1 MKFRKRDFLASNAY
15 HKNARYVLAAALI
28 SAGLIPGLSFVE
40 QHREQ
45 KGTRIVISAVAFL
58 QIGHGENRVL
68 KYTGA
73 IRHPEK
79 MIKAQWR
86 KPIRLRG
93 ERLVREGPSSD
104 RAPASRSRI
113 AKRFHVAP
121 GHHGPSHLPAEQ
133 ISALAHLI

>member
-1 MKFRKRDFLASNAY
+1 DFCRIDPWIEL
-15 HKNARYVLAAALI
+15 
-28 SAGLIPGLSFVE
+28 VE

-58 QIGHGENRVL
+58 KIGHGENRVL

-86 KPIRLRG
+86 KLIRLRG

-104 RAPASRSRI
+104 GAPASRSRI
-113 AKRFHVAP
+113 AKRFHVALGPPRAKSSP
-121 GHHGPSHLPAEQ
+121 GRADKRSCASDL
-133 ISALAHLI
+133 ALSGCRARI